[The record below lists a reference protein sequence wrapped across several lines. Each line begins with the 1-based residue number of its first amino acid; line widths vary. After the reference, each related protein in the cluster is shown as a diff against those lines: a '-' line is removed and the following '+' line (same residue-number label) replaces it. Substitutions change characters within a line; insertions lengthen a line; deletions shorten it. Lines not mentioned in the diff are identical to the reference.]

1 MLKNLSSTATFQL
14 IDNFER
20 SFSFG
25 PWFPRGAGGEGAD
38 IAAGSRPLSYANSS
52 DQRSDRAGQL
62 NGPNLLPFTVIYFQ
76 PGRRRDLNVPTG
88 RIKSP

>member
-25 PWFPRGAGGEGAD
+25 PWFPRGAGGRGR
-38 IAAGSRPLSYANSS
+38 ISPL
-52 DQRSDRAGQL
+52 DLDLFHMQIR
-62 NGPNLLPFTVIYFQ
+62 VI
-76 PGRRRDLNVPTG
+76 NVATG
-88 RIKSP
+88 RDN